1 MNFID
6 ATLNLTRN
14 SYAPF
19 TKPGNT
25 IVYVHASSNPPPTIT
40 KNITL
45 VINEEIIRAVKWW
58 ESVQQCKM

>member
-45 VINEEIIRAVKWW
+45 VINEEIIRAVK
-58 ESVQQCKM
+58 